1 MDIELPE
8 GITAVNDPLPGLS
21 VETAAGRGQI
31 CFNGGHVLAWTP
43 AGADPVLWTS
53 ASSRFAAG
61 SPIRGG
67 VPLVWPFFGQGADGT
82 RTPQHGF
89 ARISEWD
96 LREATV
102 SPSGRATIT
111 LGLTTDRVPAELRGG
126 VPDDVELLMQV
137 TMGSSLELRLIVQ
150 AGEVPVDFEEGLHTY
165 FTVGDVRRV
174 RVTGLDQAAYE
185 DRVSGQGFTQH
196 GDITFTGETDRIYE
210 STDTVRI
217 VDPVLGRTIQISKA
231 GSAQSVV
238 WNPWIDKSAA
248 MADFG
253 DDEWTGMVC
262 VEAVNVRDAAIHLEP
277 HQRWLLAQTIE
288 LV

>member
-1 MDIELPE
+1 MDIELPD

-21 VETAAGRGQI
+21 VETAAASGQI
-31 CFNGGHVLAWTP
+31 CFHGGHLLAWTP
-43 AGADPVLWTS
+43 AGAEPVLWSS
-53 ASSRFAAG
+53 ARSRFVEGA
-61 SPIRGG
+61 PIRGG
-67 VPLVWPFFGQGADGT
+67 VPVVWPFFGAGADGN
-82 RTPQHGF
+82 RAPQHGF
-89 ARISEWD
+89 ARISQWD

-111 LGLTTDRVPAELRGG
+111 LGLNTAQVPDDLRAE

-137 TMGSSLELRLIVQ
+137 TMGSSLEIRLIVE
-150 AGEVPVDFEEGLHTY
+150 AGDTPVDFEEGLHTY
-165 FTVGDVRRV
+165 LAVGDIRRC
-174 RVTGLDQAAYE
+174 RITGLDQAAYH
-185 DRVSGQGFTQH
+185 DRIAGRGFTQN
-196 GDITFTGETDRIYE
+196 GDVTVTAETDRIND
-210 STDTVRI
+210 STATVRI
-217 VDPVLGRTIQISKA
+217 IDEVLGRTIQIAKV

-238 WNPWIDKSAA
+238 WNPWIDKSSA

-253 DDEWTGMVC
+253 DDEWSGMVC